1 MAIETHRSPRATHG
15 RSREPHR
22 SPRRR
27 ISPARH
33 APLIAAV
40 LIGLLFT
47 LPLLWVLAGSL
58 RPGDKVLAGLES
70 LSWRSVVPTDAT
82 FHNYV
87 TLFQGDFGRAVLNSV
102 LVAAVTVCVGLLLSA
117 TAAFGLAV
125 FDFRGRGA
133 VFAVILLS
141 FMIPFD
147 AIAIPLAS
155 TFRAWD
161 LQNTYAGL
169 ILPGIGNGLAI
180 FLLRQF
186 FLAVPRELVEA
197 ARLDGLNWWGVFRR
211 IYLPLSRPALI
222 AAGLTLFT
230 FQWQSYMWPLLIGTE
245 PAKQLGPIALG
256 TLQGQMVVDY
266 GQVFAAAVVLTVI
279 PLVVLL
285 RLQRYFTRSIAGSGL
300 K

>member
-1 MAIETHRSPRATHG
+1 MTT
-15 RSREPHR
+15 PHR
-22 SPRRR
+22 STGRGRP
-27 ISPARH
+27 SPARH
-33 APLIAAV
+33 TPAIVAV
-40 LIGLLFT
+40 VIGVLFA

-58 RPGDKVLAGLES
+58 RPGSQVLDSLDE
-70 LSWRSVVPTDAT
+70 LSWRSLVPTDAT
-82 FHNYV
+82 LHNYV
-87 TLFQGDFGRAVLNSV
+87 ALFQGDFGRAVLNSV
-102 LVAAVTVCVGLLLSA
+102 LVAAVTVALGLLVSA
-117 TAAFGLAV
+117 SAAFGLSV
-125 FDFRGRGA
+125 FEFRGRGL

-147 AIAIPLAS
+147 AIAIPLS
-155 TFRAWD
+155 SLFRDWN

-197 ARLDGLNWWGVFRR
+197 ARIDGLSWWGVFTR
-211 IYLPLSRPALI
+211 IHLPLSRPALI
-222 AAGLTLFT
+222 GAGLTLFT

-245 PAKQLGPIALG
+245 PSKQLGPIALG

-285 RLQRYFTRSIAGSGL
+285 RLQRHFTQSIANSGL

>member
-1 MAIETHRSPRATHG
+1 MTT
-15 RSREPHR
+15 PHR
-22 SPRRR
+22 STGRGRP
-27 ISPARH
+27 SPARH
-33 APLIAAV
+33 MPAIVAV
-40 LIGLLFT
+40 VIGVLFA

-58 RPGDKVLAGLES
+58 RPGSQVLDSLDE
-70 LSWRSVVPTDAT
+70 LSWRSLVPTDAT
-82 FHNYV
+82 LHNYV

-102 LVAAVTVCVGLLLSA
+102 LVAAVTVALGLLVSA
-117 TAAFGLAV
+117 SAAFGLSV
-125 FDFRGRGA
+125 FEFRGRGL

-147 AIAIPLAS
+147 AIAIPLS
-155 TFRAWD
+155 SLFRDWN

-197 ARLDGLNWWGVFRR
+197 ARIDGLGWWGVFTR
-211 IYLPLSRPALI
+211 IHLPLSRPALI
-222 AAGLTLFT
+222 GAGLTLFT

-245 PAKQLGPIALG
+245 PSKQLGPIALG
-256 TLQGQMVVDY
+256 TLQGQMVLDY

-285 RLQRYFTRSIAGSGL
+285 RLQRHFTQSIANSGL

>member
-1 MAIETHRSPRATHG
+1 MTTPDRSTG
-15 RSREPHR
+15 RGRP
-22 SPRRR
+22 
-27 ISPARH
+27 SPARH
-33 APLIAAV
+33 MPGIVAV
-40 LIGLLFT
+40 VIGVLFA

-58 RPGDKVLAGLES
+58 RPGSQVLDSLDE
-70 LSWRSVVPTDAT
+70 LSWRSLIPTDAT
-82 FHNYV
+82 LHNYV

-102 LVAAVTVCVGLLLSA
+102 LVAAVTVALGLLVSA
-117 TAAFGLAV
+117 SAAFGLSV
-125 FDFRGRGA
+125 FEFRGRGL

-147 AIAIPLAS
+147 AIAIPLS
-155 TFRAWD
+155 SLFRDWS

-197 ARLDGLNWWGVFRR
+197 ARIDGLSWWGVFTR
-211 IYLPLSRPALI
+211 IHLPLSRPALI
-222 AAGLTLFT
+222 GAGLTLFT

-245 PAKQLGPIALG
+245 PSKQLGPIALG

-285 RLQRYFTRSIAGSGL
+285 RLQRHFTQSIANSGL

>member
-1 MAIETHRSPRATHG
+1 MTT
-15 RSREPHR
+15 PHR
-22 SPRRR
+22 STVRGRP
-27 ISPARH
+27 SPARH
-33 APLIAAV
+33 MPAIAAV
-40 LIGLLFT
+40 VIGVLFA
-47 LPLLWVLAGSL
+47 LPLLWVLTGSL
-58 RPGDKVLAGLES
+58 RPGSQVLGSLDE
-70 LSWRSVVPTDAT
+70 LSWRSLIPTDAT
-82 FHNYV
+82 LHNYV

-102 LVAAVTVCVGLLLSA
+102 LVAAVTVALGLLVSA
-117 TAAFGLAV
+117 SAAFGLSV
-125 FDFRGRGA
+125 FEFRGRGL

-147 AIAIPLAS
+147 AIAIPLS
-155 TFRAWD
+155 SLFRDWN

-197 ARLDGLNWWGVFRR
+197 ARIDGLSWWGVFTR
-211 IYLPLSRPALI
+211 IHLPLSRPALI
-222 AAGLTLFT
+222 GAGLTLFT
-230 FQWQSYMWPLLIGTE
+230 FQWQAYMWPLLIGTE

-285 RLQRYFTRSIAGSGL
+285 RLQRHFTQSIASSGL

>member
-1 MAIETHRSPRATHG
+1 MTT
-15 RSREPHR
+15 PHR
-22 SPRRR
+22 STGRGRP
-27 ISPARH
+27 SPARH
-33 APLIAAV
+33 TPAIVAV
-40 LIGLLFT
+40 VIGVLFA

-58 RPGDKVLAGLES
+58 RPGSQVLDSLDE
-70 LSWRSVVPTDAT
+70 LSWRSLVPTDAT
-82 FHNYV
+82 LHNYV

-102 LVAAVTVCVGLLLSA
+102 LVAAVTVALGLLVSA
-117 TAAFGLAV
+117 SAAFGLSV
-125 FDFRGRGA
+125 FEFRGRGL

-147 AIAIPLAS
+147 AIAIPLS
-155 TFRAWD
+155 SLFRDWN

-197 ARLDGLNWWGVFRR
+197 ARIDGLSWWGVFTR
-211 IYLPLSRPALI
+211 IHLPLSRPALI
-222 AAGLTLFT
+222 GAGLTLFT

-245 PAKQLGPIALG
+245 PSKQLGPIALG

-285 RLQRYFTRSIAGSGL
+285 RLQRHFTQSIANSGL

>member
-1 MAIETHRSPRATHG
+1 MTT
-15 RSREPHR
+15 PHR
-22 SPRRR
+22 STVRGRP
-27 ISPARH
+27 SPARH
-33 APLIAAV
+33 MPAIAAGVIGV
-40 LIGLLFT
+40 LFA

-58 RPGDKVLAGLES
+58 RPGSQVLGSLDE
-70 LSWRSVVPTDAT
+70 LSWRSLIPTDAT
-82 FHNYV
+82 LHNYV

-102 LVAAVTVCVGLLLSA
+102 LVAALTVALGLLVSA
-117 TAAFGLAV
+117 SAAFGLSV
-125 FDFRGRGA
+125 FEFRGRGL

-147 AIAIPLAS
+147 AIAIPLS
-155 TFRAWD
+155 SLFRDWN

-197 ARLDGLNWWGVFRR
+197 ARIDGLSWWGVFTR
-211 IYLPLSRPALI
+211 IHLPLSRPALI
-222 AAGLTLFT
+222 GAGLTLFT
-230 FQWQSYMWPLLIGTE
+230 FQWQAYMWPLLIGTE

-285 RLQRYFTRSIAGSGL
+285 RLQRHFTQSIASSGL

>member
-1 MAIETHRSPRATHG
+1 MTT
-15 RSREPHR
+15 PHR
-22 SPRRR
+22 STGRGRP
-27 ISPARH
+27 SPARH
-33 APLIAAV
+33 MPAIVAV
-40 LIGLLFT
+40 VIGVLFA

-58 RPGDKVLAGLES
+58 RPGSQVLDSLDE
-70 LSWRSVVPTDAT
+70 LSWRSLVPTDAT
-82 FHNYV
+82 LHNYV

-102 LVAAVTVCVGLLLSA
+102 LVAAVTVALGLLVSA
-117 TAAFGLAV
+117 SAAFGLSV
-125 FDFRGRGA
+125 FEFRGRGL

-147 AIAIPLAS
+147 AIAIPLS
-155 TFRAWD
+155 SLFRDWN

-197 ARLDGLNWWGVFRR
+197 ARIDGLGWWGVFTR
-211 IYLPLSRPALI
+211 IHLPLSRPALI
-222 AAGLTLFT
+222 GAGLTLFT

-245 PAKQLGPIALG
+245 PSKQLGPIALG

-285 RLQRYFTRSIAGSGL
+285 RLQRHFTQSIANSGL

>member
-1 MAIETHRSPRATHG
+1 MTT
-15 RSREPHR
+15 PHR
-22 SPRRR
+22 STGRGRP
-27 ISPARH
+27 SPARH
-33 APLIAAV
+33 TPAIVAV
-40 LIGLLFT
+40 VIGVLFA

-58 RPGDKVLAGLES
+58 RPGSQVLDSLDE
-70 LSWRSVVPTDAT
+70 LSWRSLVPTDAT
-82 FHNYV
+82 LHNYV

-102 LVAAVTVCVGLLLSA
+102 LVAAVTVAFGLLVSA
-117 TAAFGLAV
+117 SAAFGLSV
-125 FDFRGRGA
+125 FEFRGRGL

-147 AIAIPLAS
+147 AIAIPLS
-155 TFRAWD
+155 SLFRDWN

-197 ARLDGLNWWGVFRR
+197 ARIDGLSWWGVFTR
-211 IYLPLSRPALI
+211 IHLPLSRPALI
-222 AAGLTLFT
+222 GAGLTLFT

-245 PAKQLGPIALG
+245 PSKQLGPIALG

-285 RLQRYFTRSIAGSGL
+285 RLQRHFTQSIANSGL

>member
-1 MAIETHRSPRATHG
+1 MTT
-15 RSREPHR
+15 PHR
-22 SPRRR
+22 STGRGRP
-27 ISPARH
+27 SPARYTP
-33 APLIAAV
+33 AIVAV
-40 LIGLLFT
+40 VIGVLFA

-58 RPGDKVLAGLES
+58 RPGSQVLDSLDE
-70 LSWRSVVPTDAT
+70 LSWRSLVPTDAT
-82 FHNYV
+82 LHNYV

-102 LVAAVTVCVGLLLSA
+102 LVAAVTVALGLLVSA
-117 TAAFGLAV
+117 SAAFGLSV
-125 FDFRGRGA
+125 FEFRGRGL

-147 AIAIPLAS
+147 AIAIPLS
-155 TFRAWD
+155 SLFRDWN

-197 ARLDGLNWWGVFRR
+197 ARIDGLSWWGVFTR
-211 IYLPLSRPALI
+211 IHLPLSRPALI
-222 AAGLTLFT
+222 GAGLTLFT

-245 PAKQLGPIALG
+245 PSKQLGPIALG

-285 RLQRYFTRSIAGSGL
+285 RLQRHFTQSIANSGL

>member
-1 MAIETHRSPRATHG
+1 MKATKSP
-15 RSREPHR
+15 SL
-22 SPRRR
+22 
-27 ISPARH
+27 RH
-33 APLIAAV
+33 MPLIAAV
-40 LIGLLFT
+40 VIGVLFA

-58 RPGDKVLAGLES
+58 RPGAKVLGS
-70 LSWRSVVPTDAT
+70 LDRVSWRSLIPTDAT
-82 FHNYV
+82 LHNYV

-102 LVAAVTVCVGLLLSA
+102 GVAAIAVLLGLVLSA
-117 TAAFGLAV
+117 TAAFALSV
-125 FDFRGRGA
+125 FEFRGRGL

-147 AIAIPLAS
+147 AIAIPLS
-155 TFRAWD
+155 DIFRDWG

-186 FLAVPRELVEA
+186 FLAIPRELVEA
-197 ARLDGLNWWGVFRR
+197 ARMDGLSWWGVFAK
-211 IYLPLSRPALI
+211 IYVPLSRPALI
-222 AAGLTLFT
+222 GAGLTLFT
-230 FQWQSYMWPLLIGTE
+230 FQWQSYMWPLLVGTE
-245 PAKQLGPIALG
+245 PDKQLGPIALG

-279 PLVVLL
+279 PLIVLL
-285 RLQRYFTRSIAGSGL
+285 RLQRYFTQSIAGSGL

>member
-1 MAIETHRSPRATHG
+1 MTVHDPAAWSG
-15 RSREPHR
+15 RL
-22 SPRRR
+22 
-27 ISPARH
+27 SPARH
-33 APLIAAV
+33 MPAFAAV
-40 LIGLLFT
+40 VIGVLFA

-58 RPGDKVLAGLES
+58 RPGDHVLASLDD
-70 LSWRSVVPTDAT
+70 LSWRSLIPTDAT
-82 FHNYV
+82 LDNYV

-102 LVAAVTVCVGLLLSA
+102 AVAAVTVALGLLVSA
-117 TAAFGLAV
+117 SAAFALSV
-125 FDFRGRGA
+125 FEFRGRGLL
-133 VFAVILLS
+133 FAVILLS

-147 AIAIPLAS
+147 AIAIPLS
-155 TFRAWD
+155 SLFRAWD

-186 FLAVPRELVEA
+186 FLAVPKELVEA
-197 ARLDGLNWWGVFRR
+197 ARMDGLSWWGVFRR
-211 IYLPLSRPALI
+211 IHLPLSRPALI

-230 FQWQSYMWPLLIGTE
+230 FQWQSYMWPLLVGTE

-266 GQVFAAAVVLTVI
+266 GQVFAAAVVLTAI
-279 PLVVLL
+279 PLIVLL
-285 RLQRYFTRSIAGSGL
+285 RLQRHFTQSIASSGL

>member
-1 MAIETHRSPRATHG
+1 MTTPIAKRH
-15 RSREPHR
+15 
-22 SPRRR
+22 

-33 APLIAAV
+33 MPTVIAV
-40 LIGLLFT
+40 VIGLLFV

-58 RPGDKVLAGLES
+58 RPGSEVLAGLS
-70 LSWRSVVPTDAT
+70 DLSWRSLVPTDAT
-82 FHNYV
+82 LDNYV

-102 LVAAVTVCVGLLLSA
+102 LVAALTVGIGLLLSA
-117 TAAFGLAV
+117 SAAFALAV
-125 FDFRGRGA
+125 FHFRGRSL

-147 AIAIPLAS
+147 AIAIPLSSA
-155 TFRAWD
+155 FRAWD

-169 ILPGIGNGLAI
+169 VLPGIGNGLAI

-186 FLAVPRELVEA
+186 FLSVPRELVEA
-197 ARLDGLNWWGVFRR
+197 ARIDGLGWWGIFRR
-211 IYLPLSRPALI
+211 VHLPLSRPALI
-222 AAGLTLFT
+222 GAGLTLFT
-230 FQWQSYMWPLLIGTE
+230 FQWQSYMWPLLVGTE
-245 PAKQLGPIALG
+245 PGKQLGPIALG

-285 RLQRYFTRSIAGSGL
+285 RLQRHFTRSIASSGL